1 MVVPWSMRITSP
13 GSKTEMSLQ
22 VWHHFPQMSHL
33 RMNAAIVSPAS
44 PSNAVL
50 RDNDISDTCV
60 DSCSSTVVLSDCHY
74 ANSERGSAIF
84 IAKYIA
90 VVRVIFYMLESGI
103 VRGCFLPHL
112 PESVGDVLNV
122 RIVVP
127 TETGIAT
134 TVKSRGLPMNGFSQR
149 IYAFGYK
156 IGIRSFG
163 SHVDVATPES
173 GYRWDNGI

>member
-1 MVVPWSMRITSP
+1 
-13 GSKTEMSLQ
+13 
-22 VWHHFPQMSHL
+22 
-33 RMNAAIVSPAS
+33 MNAAIVSPTS
-44 PSNAVL
+44 PSNTVLRTL
-50 RDNDISDTCV
+50 RDNDIFDTWCV

-84 IAKYIA
+84 MAKYIA

-112 PESVGDVLNV
+112 PESVGDVLNI

-134 TVKSRGLPMNGFSQR
+134 TVQSRGLRMNGLSQR
-149 IYAFGYK
+149 ILC
-156 IGIRSFG
+156 IRIQNWGSFPWQTCG
-163 SHVDVATPES
+163 GRARPGCRRDN
-173 GYRWDNGI
+173 NGI